1 MKTFDAAEIFSQI
14 KEEFQKSIKD
24 SRETDTERSKPIYHQ
39 FDAFFTIKEELY
51 IWFEYHLGHKK
62 VYSITITDD
71 DEIEVMTDFE
81 QLERLLIECITET
94 INNK

>member
-1 MKTFDAAEIFSQI
+1 MKTFDAAEICSQI

-24 SRETDTERSKPIYHQ
+24 SQETDTERSKPIYHH

-62 VYSITITDD
+62 VYSIAVTDD
-71 DEIEVMTDFE
+71 NEIEIETDLE
-81 QLERLLIECITET
+81 ELERLLIECITET

>member
-14 KEEFQKSIKD
+14 KEEFQKSIKE
-24 SRETDTERSKPIYHQ
+24 SQQTDTERGRLIYHH
-39 FDAFFTIKEELY
+39 FDAFLTIKEELY
-51 IWFEYHLGHKK
+51 IWFEYHLGYKK

-94 INNK
+94 INK

>member
-14 KEEFQKSIKD
+14 KEEFQKSIKE
-24 SRETDTERSKPIYHQ
+24 SQQTDTERSKPIYHH
-39 FDAFFTIKEELY
+39 FDTFLTIKEELY
-51 IWFEYHLGHKK
+51 IWLEYHLGYKK

-71 DEIEVMTDFE
+71 DEIEIMTDFE

-94 INNK
+94 INK